1 MLPKLMGS
9 VLILVACSG
18 IGYAKSDEMKQH
30 LNELEEIKKLFYLL
44 KSELQYTRA
53 PFAEIFE
60 KIGRKVAEPYQTWML
75 KLCERIKEKNGGR
88 FWEVWNTSIEEDLQK
103 SRLKTEELDELRHVG
118 KNLEYIE
125 SLDLYIEQLEYKIK
139 NLREVYR
146 SKRKLC
152 QSLGIMG
159 GIFLVIL
166 LL

>member
-1 MLPKLMGS
+1 MLKLIGS
-9 VLILVACSG
+9 ILILAACTG
-18 IGYAKSDEMKQH
+18 IGFSKSNEMQLH
-30 LNELEEIKKLFYLL
+30 LNELEELKKIFYLL

-53 PFAEIFE
+53 PFAEVFE
-60 KIGRKVAEPYQTWML
+60 KIGRKTKEPFQTWL
-75 KLCERIKEKNGGR
+75 LDLCSRLNEKRSGI
-88 FWEVWNTSIEEDLQK
+88 FWDMWCNSIEENLNGSK
-103 SRLKTEELDELRHVG
+103 LKEDELAELKSVG

-125 SLDLYIEQLEYKIK
+125 SLDLYLEQMEYRIQ
-139 NLREVYR
+139 NTRENYR

>member
-1 MLPKLMGS
+1 MLKLIGS
-9 VLILVACSG
+9 ILILAACTG
-18 IGYAKSDEMKQH
+18 IGFSKSSEMQLH
-30 LNELEEIKKLFYLL
+30 LNELEELKKIFYLL

-53 PFAEIFE
+53 PFAEVFE
-60 KIGRKVAEPYQTWML
+60 KIGRKTKEPFQTWL
-75 KLCERIKEKNGGR
+75 LDLCSRLNEKRSGI
-88 FWEVWNTSIEEDLQK
+88 FWDMWCNSIEENLNGSK
-103 SRLKTEELDELRHVG
+103 LKEDELAELKSVG

-125 SLDLYIEQLEYKIK
+125 SLDLYLEQMEYRIQ
-139 NLREVYR
+139 NTRENYR